1 MPGLM
6 ATRMARAGRH
16 GDTQLAHVT
25 PGEMV
30 VPERVLGQGDT
41 GRQLIEGFAQAGL
54 PIGRFRVGGM
64 DDSRNPMTGM
74 REFFDPG
81 DQEGAQDPG
90 FDGGGYGGMDAG
102 GMDPGGFGAMEGD
115 YSGVEGYSGPGISDF
130 GADMAESPAETP
142 FDFGQYAK
150 AQAWGDYEKGASIA
164 KSLPFGLGLL
174 ARGIDWGVKSGHL
187 PAPMTRAEL
196 ARDRADWAA
205 RGPMVGGVGADT
217 AQPDSLPRNGMAPT
231 KHRGFY
237 TPGSS
242 GQGAVTPPA
251 SEPTYKKYMDSVVA

>member
-6 ATRMARAGRH
+6 SRRMARAGRH

-54 PIGRFRVGGM
+54 PIGRYRVGGM

-90 FDGGGYGGMDAG
+90 FGSDSAADSAGGNPGGMSPGAMGGAIGGSQSG
-102 GMDPGGFGAMEGD
+102 GMSPGAMGGVAPSHSGTDFSGIDFADEGD
-115 YSGVEGYSGPGISDF
+115 EFADEAALTGYKDY
-130 GADMAESPAETP
+130 ADI
-142 FDFGQYAK
+142 
-150 AQAWGDYEKGASIA
+150 QAWDDYEKGARVA
-164 KSLPFGLGLL
+164 KSLPFGLGLW
-174 ARGIDWGVKSGHL
+174 ARAIDWGVKTGVL
-187 PAPMTRAEL
+187 PSPMTRAEL
-196 ARDRADWAA
+196 ARDRADWDA
-205 RGPMVGGVGADT
+205 RGPMVGGVGADRAT
-217 AQPDSLPRNGMAPT
+217 EVPKNGLAPT
-231 KHRGFY
+231 KPRGAVY
-237 TPGSS
+237 TPRSILPS
-242 GQGAVTPPA
+242 RR
-251 SEPTYKKYMDSVVA
+251 M